1 MLLRLAFRNLLRHP
15 WRTAATVTGIALGI
29 AVILATLSVGDNV
42 RANLRSA
49 LQAATGPADLVVS
62 PGVAGR
68 AVLEVAAA
76 ERAVT
81 EAGGVMYV
89 TPVLEYRAEPVRA
102 VTARRDSVVP
112 GVGSGFQL
120 TGRDTSA
127 PQRVPA
133 KLRAG
138 TLPESG
144 SGGVAV
150 GADFAAQR
158 GFELGSSVEF
168 ITRFGLVSLTVT
180 GLLEN
185 NSGLGSTNAGR
196 VGLVALDDLQKAL
209 RLSGRASFLEVA
221 VVDGA
226 SVPEVQTALEA
237 VLGESYTVTPPAGT
251 GDFSAG
257 VVDTLQAGLQVL
269 AATLMALA
277 GFMAYNTFAA
287 ASVER
292 RREYALL
299 RTVALTRAQVQRL
312 ALLEAGLLS
321 VAGIVAG
328 VVFGLALSYLITWV
342 NAGLLGYTF
351 RTLVVPLRT
360 LLLASGVGAAVS
372 LAAGYLPA
380 RAASQTPPIVA
391 ARNAQEARPL
401 ERPLLGAVLLGVGVV
416 SALSPWRGVLALL
429 GSALSMGL
437 VFLGVVFLAPVLL
450 RPTVAALRPL
460 LRRFGVQGKLG
471 ADFTLR
477 NAARNGV
484 AIGAVVV
491 GVTLTVGVGG
501 MVAGINKAIADWV
514 ATTVVGDLFVTAP
527 PGFPQGFGAEVLRKV
542 PGISET
548 SGVGVRVVRFQPQA
562 ADGQTGEEMRGRSV
576 ALVLVDPERFDP
588 TTGFGSFQ
596 YLSGQGDAAAGYQT
610 LKAGGVLAANTL
622 RERFGVGAGDR
633 VSLRTSEGF
642 RDFAVG
648 GVVVDFT
655 GGGEAFIGSLNDVGR
670 FGGGTPDLFV
680 MNLEQGSD
688 PAEVRD
694 ALLATFPDLYLD
706 VSLNQD
712 YRERILSLTSQTF
725 YTTNALLAL
734 AVFIAALGVAN
745 TLGMNLSDRQR
756 DIATL
761 RTLGLTRRGVRTVIA
776 LEGGILVVLG
786 TLLGVGSGALLS
798 RVITAG
804 ANALTGFVVT
814 PSFPW
819 PLVLLALV
827 ASPLVGLV
835 ASLLPARRASKLSP
849 VVALGGAE

>member
-15 WRTAATVTGIALGI
+15 WRTAATVTGVALGI

-42 RANLRSA
+42 RANLKSA
-49 LQAATGPADLVVS
+49 LQAATGPADLVVA
-62 PGVAGR
+62 PGVEGR
-68 AVLEVAAA
+68 AVLQVADA
-76 ERAVT
+76 RKTLSGV
-81 EAGGVMYV
+81 GGVV
-89 TPVLEYRAEPVRA
+89 FAAPVLNYRAEPVQD
-102 VTARRDSVVP
+102 VTARRDTVVP

-120 TGRDTSA
+120 TGRDTA
-127 PQRVPA
+127 VPERVPA
-133 KLRAG
+133 KLSAG
-138 TLPESG
+138 SLPQRG

-150 GADFAAQR
+150 GEDFAAQR
-158 GFELGSSVEF
+158 GFTLGSSIAFV
-168 ITRFGLVSLTVT
+168 TRFGPVTFEVT

-185 NSGLGSTNAGR
+185 ASGLGSTNLGR
-196 VGLVALDDLQKAL
+196 VGVVALEDLQAAL
-209 RLSGRASFLEVA
+209 RLGGRASFLEVGVA
-221 VVDGA
+221 DGE
-226 SVPEVQTALEA
+226 SVPEVQERLTAA
-237 VLGESYTVTPPAGT
+237 LGDSYTVTPPAVT
-251 GDFSAG
+251 GDFTAG

-321 VAGIVAG
+321 VAGIAAG
-328 VVFGLALSYLITWV
+328 VLFGLALSYLITWV

-351 RTLVVPLRT
+351 RMLVVPFKAM
-360 LLLASGVGAAVS
+360 LLASGVGAAVS

-380 RAASQTPPIVA
+380 RAASRTPPVVA
-391 ARNAQEARPL
+391 AQKAQEARL
-401 ERPLLGAVLLGVGVV
+401 RERPGLGFVLTAVGVV
-416 SALSPWRGVLALL
+416 STLSPWRGLWALL

-437 VFLGVVFLAPVLL
+437 LFLGVVFLAPVLL
-450 RPTVAALRPL
+450 RPTVALLRPL
-460 LRRFGVQGKLG
+460 LRRFGAQGKLG

-477 NAARNGV
+477 NAPRNGV
-484 AIGAVVV
+484 AVGAVVV

-514 ATTVVGDLFVTAP
+514 ATTVVGDLFVTSAA
-527 PGFPQGFGAEVLRKV
+527 GFPQDFEPEVLRKV
-542 PGISET
+542 PDIVET

-562 ADGQTGEEMRGRSV
+562 DGPDAARGRSV
-576 ALVLVDPERFDP
+576 ALVLVDPERFNP
-588 TTGFGSFQ
+588 ETGFGSFQ
-596 YLSGQGDAAAGYQT
+596 YLSGQGDADAGYET
-610 LKAGGVLAANTL
+610 LKSGGVLAASTL
-622 RERFGVGAGDR
+622 RERFGVAASDR

-642 RDFAVG
+642 RDFTVG

-655 GGGEAFIGSLNDVGR
+655 GGGEAFVGSLNDLGR

-680 MNLEQGSD
+680 MNLKKGSD

-694 ALLATFPDLYLD
+694 ALLTAFPDLYLD

-712 YRERILSLTSQTF
+712 YRDRILSLTSQTF

-756 DIATL
+756 DVAVL
-761 RTLGLTRRGVRTVIA
+761 RTLGLTRRGVRTVVTV
-776 LEGGILVVLG
+776 EGGILVMLG

-804 ANALTGFVVT
+804 ANALTGFVVS

-819 PLVLLALV
+819 SLVVLALV

-835 ASLLPARRASKLSP
+835 ASLLPARRAGKLAP
-849 VVALGGAE
+849 VVALAGAE